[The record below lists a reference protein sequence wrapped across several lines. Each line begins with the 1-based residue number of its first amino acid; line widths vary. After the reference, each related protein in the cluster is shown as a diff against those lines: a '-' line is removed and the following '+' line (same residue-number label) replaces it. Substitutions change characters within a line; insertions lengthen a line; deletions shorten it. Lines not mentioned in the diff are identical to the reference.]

1 MLSIFQK
8 ISDLWNNY
16 GFTFLLV
23 VALLFILLYWFFWGR
38 HKQHGSYSDKYAY
51 PFENPFENTFENPF
65 ENQKYPKFTQRSPNK
80 KKKEKY
86 PHPVPNCSFKDS
98 KGEIAC
104 REYLQNRFQR
114 PFPKRRPKFMF
125 NSVTGSN
132 LELDMFNKELRIA
145 CEYNGRQH
153 YEYVPYLHG
162 NKKENF
168 YGQKYRDNMKREICQ
183 KLGIFLIEVPYTVK
197 EKDIPDF
204 LEKELSVYPEWYSEI
219 SRKEN

>member
-23 VALLFILLYWFFWGR
+23 AALFFILFYWFFWGR
-38 HKQHGSYSDKYAY
+38 HKQHGSYSDKYSY
-51 PFENPFENTFENPF
+51 QFENAPNYP
-65 ENQKYPKFTQRSPNK
+65 KYPKYTQRSSNK
-80 KKKEKY
+80 KKKSEKY

-125 NSVTGSN
+125 N
-132 LELDMFNKELRIA
+132 KELRIA

-162 NKKENF
+162 NNKENF
-168 YGQKYRDNMKREICQ
+168 YAQKYRDKMKEEICQ
-183 KLGIFLIEVPYTVK
+183 KLGIFLIKVPYTIK
-197 EKDIPDF
+197 EDKIQDF
-204 LEKELSVYPEWYSEI
+204 LENELSVYPQWYDEVT
-219 SRKEN
+219 RKSKKLNR

>member
-23 VALLFILLYWFFWGR
+23 AALFFILFYWFFWGR
-38 HKQHGSYSDKYAY
+38 HKQHGSYSDKYSY
-51 PFENPFENTFENPF
+51 QFENAPNYP
-65 ENQKYPKFTQRSPNK
+65 KYPKYTQQSPDK
-80 KKKEKY
+80 KKKREKY

-162 NKKENF
+162 NSKENF
-168 YGQKYRDNMKREICQ
+168 YAQKYRDKMKEEICQ
-183 KLGIFLIEVPYTVK
+183 KLGIFLIKVPYTVK
-197 EKDIPDF
+197 EDKIPDF
-204 LEKELSVYPEWYSEI
+204 LENELSVYPQWYDEI
-219 SRKEN
+219 SRRKSKKN

>member
-23 VALLFILLYWFFWGR
+23 AALFFILFYWFFWGR
-38 HKQHGSYSDKYAY
+38 HKQYGSYSDKYAY
-51 PFENPFENTFENPF
+51 PFENTPKKY
-65 ENQKYPKFTQRSPNK
+65 QKYTQNTSPNK

-104 REYLQNRFQR
+104 REYLQNRFQL
-114 PFPKRRPKFMF
+114 PFPKCRPKFMF

-162 NKKENF
+162 NNKENF
-168 YGQKYRDNMKREICQ
+168 YAQKYRDNMKREICQ

-197 EKDIPDF
+197 EDEIPDF
-204 LEKELSVYPEWYSEI
+204 VENELSAYSHWYSEI
-219 SRKEN
+219 YKKEN